1 MNSLINDE
9 NLSKQKLAKLEQ
21 KIKELKLAKESP
33 KIFLENFFSE
43 FRRKLNM
50 VIEILIQ
57 QKENNINHEKMNE
70 EKMIFL
76 EKTNQFEQ
84 ECIKNAFESRFIH
97 SKIVNF
103 KLDDSYNLN
112 KIFQSIEKFESKLK
126 KLNNPKAT
134 KKFDYIEIKRLEKE
148 IDEKFNALGTIYF
161 LNKTIIFKEFDIT
174 FLGKLVCIDE
184 YLSDRFS
191 RYFLK

>member
-1 MNSLINDE
+1 MNPLINDA

-33 KIFLENFFSE
+33 KIFLEIFFSE
-43 FRRKLNM
+43 FRRKLYM

-76 EKTNQFEQ
+76 EKTNQFEH

-103 KLDDSYNLN
+103 QLDDSYNLN

-148 IDEKFNALGTIYF
+148 IDEKFNALGKIYF
-161 LNKTIIFKEFDIT
+161 LNKTIIFKEFDIA